1 MIKGQLTGDRRV
13 VQALRQRVPAITQR
27 VERAIER
34 LTIILTQR
42 VKLKLTDDVLRV
54 RTGRLRRSITFV
66 VTGKGTDKVE
76 GVVGTNVEYARVHE
90 LGFNGAVNIKAHL
103 RTIKQAWG
111 KSIQPKQITVS
122 SHSRQVNL
130 PARSFLRSAMNDMRA
145 DIIEELTNAARS
157 DQ

>member
-34 LTIILTQR
+34 LTLILTQR

-76 GVVGTNVEYARVHE
+76 GVVGTNVEYARVYE